1 MLGSELLILDDLL
14 DLNSSLTYFYP
25 FLSKHLE
32 IVNISNQKQD
42 ASSDHGFVEQKNVN
56 QNQIIIIFLFQYYYI
71 DFLNP

>member
-42 ASSDHGFVEQKNVN
+42 AASDHGFVEQKSFVEKV
-56 QNQIIIIFLFQYYYI
+56 
-71 DFLNP
+71 